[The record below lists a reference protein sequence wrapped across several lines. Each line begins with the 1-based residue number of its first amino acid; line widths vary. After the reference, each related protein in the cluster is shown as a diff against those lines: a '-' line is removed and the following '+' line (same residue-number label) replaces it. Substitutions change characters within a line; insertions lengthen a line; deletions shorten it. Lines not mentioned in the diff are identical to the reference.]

1 MSSSSISWCSWNK
14 KLWQQQQL
22 DRALIQ
28 EIGPCCISVSLLW
41 QNIAGALRIIMAKTQ
56 LSNPRPLTFTP
67 EPLTLTDIHH
77 GREPCVRQL
86 PVLHQPQILRDV
98 VLHRDDRNLRG
109 QASPVGYLCE
119 PLRPRT
125 GRFSE
130 AARGLRDQAPLAWA

>member
-1 MSSSSISWCSWNK
+1 MTDTVVCSMSSSSISWCSWNK

-67 EPLTLTDIHH
+67 EPLTLTVGGLHIY
-77 GREPCVRQL
+77 ELWLAAVR
-86 PVLHQPQILRDV
+86 
-98 VLHRDDRNLRG
+98 
-109 QASPVGYLCE
+109 
-119 PLRPRT
+119 
-125 GRFSE
+125 RFCSRFTLITSTVQRLS
-130 AARGLRDQAPLAWA
+130 ALWAY